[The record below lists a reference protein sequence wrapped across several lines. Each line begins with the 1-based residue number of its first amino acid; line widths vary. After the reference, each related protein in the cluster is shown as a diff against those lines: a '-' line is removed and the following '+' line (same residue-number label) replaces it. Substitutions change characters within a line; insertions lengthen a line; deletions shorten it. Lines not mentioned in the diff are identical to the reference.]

1 MRVDVGGGVRLFV
14 DVDGV
19 GWVPDGQSIRQRP
32 TLLMLHGGPAMDSS
46 MFRGSGLDEL
56 TDVAQV
62 VVYDHRG
69 TGRSDWRSPDEW
81 TLDTWAD
88 DVVRLCD
95 VLGIVKPIVL
105 GSSFGGMVAQRYL
118 ARHPG
123 HPDRVVLAGTS
134 ARLDLD
140 LVATCFAARGGDRA
154 GAVAR
159 QYLAGDQSLAAD
171 FDEVCLPLYAI
182 KPFEAER
189 FARVIAN
196 PDLDSHFSTEW
207 NAMDLRSGLAQVT
220 CPVLVTGGEL
230 DPICPMEAVRDVA
243 NALPPGSVRVTE
255 LEGASHLEAA
265 GDEIAQFVREFILE
279 SSQSQS

>member
-14 DVDGV
+14 DVDGA
-19 GWVPDGQSIRQRP
+19 GWIPEGQSMRQRP

-46 MFRGSGLDEL
+46 LFRGSGLDEL

-69 TGRSDWRSPDEW
+69 AGRSDWRSPQEW

-140 LVATCFAARGGDRA
+140 LVAACFAARGGDRA
-154 GAVAR
+154 GAVAQ

-171 FDEVCLPLYAI
+171 YDELCLPLYAI
-182 KPFEAER
+182 EPVEAER

-196 PDLDSHFSTEW
+196 PDLDAHFTKEW

-220 CPVLVTGGEL
+220 CPVLVIGGEL
-230 DPICPMEAVRDVA
+230 DPICPLEAVRDVA
-243 NALPPGSVRVTE
+243 NALPPGLVRVIE
-255 LEGASHLEAA
+255 LQGASHLEAA
-265 GDEIAQFVREFILE
+265 ADDIAPFVRDFILE